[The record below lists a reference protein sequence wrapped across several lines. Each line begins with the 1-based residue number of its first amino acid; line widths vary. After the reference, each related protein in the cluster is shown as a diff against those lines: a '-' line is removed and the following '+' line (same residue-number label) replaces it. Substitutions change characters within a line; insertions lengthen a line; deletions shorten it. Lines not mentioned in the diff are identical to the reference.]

1 MRQQQLPV
9 AGLGDDELT
18 FHGLRHTFINQ
29 FRRQK
34 LDLLIGKAL
43 VGHADRS
50 TTGGYGDCYPSY
62 VLKAELDKI
71 NFEASTA
78 HIHYSHY
85 RALQVEQGV
94 FRIGRP
100 AGSSHNRP

>member
-1 MRQQQLPV
+1 M
-9 AGLGDDELT
+9 
-18 FHGLRHTFINQ
+18 
-29 FRRQK
+29 
-34 LDLLIGKAL
+34 LIGKAL

-62 VLKAELDKI
+62 VLKEELDKI
-71 NFEASTA
+71 DFEASTT

-85 RALQVEQGV
+85 KALQAKQGV

-100 AGSSHNRP
+100 AGVDKAKATGWAEKRHWQSRITR

>member
-1 MRQQQLPV
+1 M
-9 AGLGDDELT
+9 
-18 FHGLRHTFINQ
+18 
-29 FRRQK
+29 
-34 LDLLIGKAL
+34 LIGKAL

-62 VLKAELDKI
+62 VLKEELDKI
-71 NFEASTA
+71 DFEASTA

-85 RALQVEQGV
+85 RELQAEQGV

-100 AGSSHNRP
+100 TGIGKAKTTSWTEKRHWQSRITR

>member
-1 MRQQQLPV
+1 M
-9 AGLGDDELT
+9 
-18 FHGLRHTFINQ
+18 
-29 FRRQK
+29 
-34 LDLLIGKAL
+34 LIGKAL

-62 VLKAELDKI
+62 VLKEELDKI
-71 NFEASTA
+71 DFVTPIK

-85 RALQVEQGV
+85 QQLQAQQGV

-100 AGSSHNRP
+100 AGVGTAKTANWTEKRHWQSRITR